1 MSTVHA
7 VLGVLAEGDCHGY
20 EIAARLA
27 DRVGTGPYNSGQI
40 HQALEL
46 IERKGWA
53 IAEADVLPSRARRE
67 FTITPAG
74 RKEFLGWLARAI
86 PAGRAQRDDVVL
98 KMVFLAQQDL
108 PRLIRLLDER
118 KREYMRRLAA
128 LQREPI
134 SRASSRDLVR
144 SLVRDRFRFQ
154 DETEVEW
161 IERCSAELRCWQEP
175 TANAPK
181 VRERARG
188 PRNA

>member
-7 VLGVLAEGDCHGY
+7 VLWVLAEGDCHGY

-53 IAEADVLPSRARRE
+53 IADADVLPSRARRE
-67 FTITPAG
+67 FSITPAG
-74 RKEFLGWLARAI
+74 RREFMHWLSRPI

-108 PRLIRLLDER
+108 PRLIRLLDDR

-134 SRASSRDLVR
+134 SRRSAKELIR

-161 IERCSAELRCWQEP
+161 IERCSAELRAWQEP
-175 TANAPK
+175 VVKGAKVSDRIQAP
-181 VRERARG
+181 RT
-188 PRNA
+188 P

>member
-46 IERKGWA
+46 LERKGWA
-53 IAEADVLPSRARRE
+53 VAEADVLPSRARRE

-74 RKEFLGWLARAI
+74 RREFVNWLARPI

-134 SRASSRDLVR
+134 SRTSAKDLIR

-161 IERCSAELRCWQEP
+161 IERCAAELRAWQEP
-175 TANAPK
+175 TARGAKIPD
-181 VRERARG
+181 RAHG
-188 PRNA
+188 PRHS